1 VSRSFQNRCLV
12 VCALLVA
19 GLSVLSFRVI
29 HIQLVQRE
37 TLAKHCHK
45 AYVRREVLRAQR
57 GMILDRNEEPLAQS
71 VRLWDVIVD
80 WTHMLDPS
88 LVSRA
93 LAAIEARESPEWAE
107 LNEKK
112 RRNLVNT
119 LRADILATRTAD
131 EIVRAHR
138 IRAVDLLAEPLGM
151 SRAEL
156 DQLMVAP
163 GPDEAKWRRIKTR
176 IPEEAAERIR
186 SLIDR
191 HALEGF
197 AFENTLRR
205 NYFSPTLATHLTG
218 YTGEIEETDENGK
231 KIYRM
236 VGKFGVEGA
245 MEEFLAGRDGWR
257 IHRRSP
263 SGLLLPGDAT
273 SLLPPRAGF
282 NVKLTVD
289 MGVQTI
295 VEEELDAALA
305 EYLAPRGAVVVMNPK
320 TGEVLAMAS
329 RPHPDLSRLDDLDKT
344 NYNFALQAI
353 YEPGSTFKVVAAA
366 GALNEGLVTLQTP
379 VFCHHGY
386 YSSGNLEIKDVHPYP
401 TMPLEQVIAKS
412 SNIGTHKIA
421 LKLGA
426 KKFYEYAHR
435 FGFGR
440 KTGIL
445 LSGESS
451 GIARNTNKAVDFSR
465 ASFGYAV
472 NVTPLQLATAYC
484 ALAHDGRLLK
494 PQIIHSL
501 VANDGTLIQTYP
513 PEVVGEVVKPAV
525 ARQMR
530 TALEKVT
537 QKGGTATAAAV
548 PGFRVAGKTG
558 TAKRIAPRGRGYLN
572 NSYTVSFVGMM
583 PADDPAF
590 VCVVVIDDPKTD
602 KVKRYGGT
610 IAAPTF
616 AKIATRLAG
625 RLNLQPT
632 EPVPDN
638 PLAQSKP

>member
-1 VSRSFQNRCLV
+1 MIRNFQNRCLI
-12 VCALLVA
+12 VCVLLIA
-19 GLSVLSFRVI
+19 GLSVLSGRVM

-37 TLAKHCHK
+37 TLAKHCNK
-45 AYVRREVLRAQR
+45 AYFRREVLRAQR

-93 LAAIEARESPEWAE
+93 LASIEARESPEWE
-107 LNEKK
+107 ILDDKK
-112 RRNLVNT
+112 RRKLVHT

-131 EIVRAHR
+131 EIVEGHRA
-138 IRAVDLLAEPLGM
+138 RAVALLAEPLGLPPG
-151 SRAEL
+151 EL
-156 DQLMVAP
+156 DKLMVQP
-163 GPDEAKWRRIKTR
+163 GAKEAKWRRIKTR
-176 IPEEAAERIR
+176 IPEETAERIR
-186 SLIDR
+186 GLIDR

-197 AFENTLRR
+197 AFENSLRR
-205 NYFSPTLATHLTG
+205 TYFAPTLATHLTG

-231 KIYRM
+231 KIFRM

-263 SGLLLPGDAT
+263 SGLLLPGDAS
-273 SLLPPRAGF
+273 SLMPPRAGF

-366 GALNEGLVTLQTP
+366 AALNEGLATLQTP
-379 VFCHHGY
+379 VFCHNGY
-386 YSSGNLEIKDVHPYP
+386 YSSGKLEIKDVHPYG
-401 TMPLEQVIAKS
+401 TLSFEQVIAKS
-412 SNIGTHKIA
+412 SNIGTHKLA

-426 KKFYEYAHR
+426 KRFYDYTHR

-465 ASFGYAV
+465 ASFGYAI
-472 NVTPLQLATAYC
+472 NVTPLQLAAAYC

-494 PQIIHSL
+494 PQIVHSL
-501 VANDGTLIQTYP
+501 IANDGTLIQTYP
-513 PEVVGEVVKPAV
+513 PEVAGEVVKPAV

-558 TAKRIAPRGRGYLN
+558 TAKRIAPGGRGYLN

-583 PADDPAF
+583 PANDPAF
-590 VCVVVIDDPKTD
+590 VCVVVIDDPKTN

-616 AKIATRLAG
+616 AKIAGRLAG

-632 EPVPDN
+632 EPIPDN
-638 PLAQSKP
+638 PLAQSSP